1 MSPALACVKRLA
13 MARRKCYAAR
23 QQGILWRAMSDIFR
37 EIDEEVR
44 RDKAA
49 AFWKKYGNVLIGL
62 AVLAVLAVAGWQYW
76 LQRENAASQA
86 VGARLEAALKSSRD
100 NNGDEAETILKEL
113 AANAP
118 AGYRQIARFRLAAET
133 AKRDPAAG
141 ATAFDALANDGS
153 LAQIDRDVAR
163 LRAGMLRVD
172 LVPYAE
178 LRTALEPLATP
189 QGPLRHSAREF
200 LGIGALK
207 ANLFEDAG
215 RWFDA
220 IVTDPASPRVMRQ
233 RVDLYLTL
241 VRGGPVE
248 TRN

>member
-1 MSPALACVKRLA
+1 
-13 MARRKCYAAR
+13 MA
-23 QQGILWRAMSDIFR
+23 DIFR

-49 AFWKKYGNVLIGL
+49 ALWKKYGTLIIAL
-62 AVLAVLAVAGWQYW
+62 AVIAVVAVAGWQVW
-76 LQRENAASQA
+76 LHREQQASQA
-86 VGARLEAALKSSRD
+86 VGAKLEEALRASRD
-100 NNGDEAETILKEL
+100 NRGAEAESILVEL
-113 AANAP
+113 SANAP

-141 ATAFDALANDGS
+141 ATAFDGLANDGS
-153 LAQIDRDVAR
+153 LDQLYRDLAR

-172 LVPYAE
+172 LAPYAE
-178 LRTALEPLATP
+178 IRTALEPLATP
-189 QGPLRHSAREF
+189 QGTWRHSAREF
-200 LGIGALK
+200 LGIAALK

-220 IVTDPASPRVMRQ
+220 IVTDPQSPQVLRQ
-233 RVDLYLTL
+233 RTELYLAL
-241 VRGGPVE
+241 VRGGAVE

>member
-1 MSPALACVKRLA
+1 
-13 MARRKCYAAR
+13 MA
-23 QQGILWRAMSDIFR
+23 DIFR

-49 AFWKKYGNVLIGL
+49 ELWRKYGWLISAL
-62 AVLAVLAVAGWQYW
+62 AVLAVLGVAGWQFW
-76 LQRENAASQA
+76 QHRENQAAQA
-86 VGARLEAALKSSRD
+86 VGARFEAALKSSRD
-100 NNGDEAETILKEL
+100 GNSDEAEKILGEL
-113 AANAP
+113 AANPP
-118 AGYRQIARFRLAAET
+118 AGYRQLARFRLAAEI
-133 AKRDPAAG
+133 AKQDPAGA
-141 ATAFDALANDGS
+141 ATAFDAIANDAS
-153 LAQIDRDVAR
+153 LAPLYRDLAR

-178 LRTALEPLATP
+178 IKAALEPLATP
-189 QGPLRHSAREF
+189 QGVWRHSAREF
-200 LGIGALK
+200 LGIAALK

-220 IVTDPASPRVMRQ
+220 IVTDPQSPPVLRQ
-233 RVDLYLTL
+233 RTELYLTL

>member
-1 MSPALACVKRLA
+1 
-13 MARRKCYAAR
+13 MA
-23 QQGILWRAMSDIFR
+23 DIFR

-49 AFWKKYGNVLIGL
+49 ALWSKYGVAITGL
-62 AVLAVLAVAGWQYW
+62 AVLAVLAVAGWQFW
-76 LQRENAASQA
+76 LHREQQASQI
-86 VGARLEAALKSSRD
+86 VGARFEAALKSSRD
-100 NNGDEAETILKEL
+100 GSGTEAESILGEL
-113 AANAP
+113 VASAP
-118 AGYRQIARFRLAAET
+118 AGYRQIARFRLAAEVG
-133 AKRDPAAG
+133 KRDAAAG

-153 LAQIDRDVAR
+153 LEQLYRDLAR

-178 LRTALEPLATP
+178 VRTALEPLATP
-189 QGPLRHSAREF
+189 QGVWRHSAREF
-200 LGIGALK
+200 LGIAALK

-220 IVTDPASPRVMRQ
+220 IITDPQSPQVLRQ
-233 RVDLYLTL
+233 RTDLYLAL

-248 TRN
+248 TKN

>member
-1 MSPALACVKRLA
+1 
-13 MARRKCYAAR
+13 MA
-23 QQGILWRAMSDIFR
+23 DIFR

-49 AFWKKYGNVLIGL
+49 ALWKKYGGL
-62 AVLAVLAVAGWQYW
+62 LTGIAVLAVLAVAGWQFW
-76 LQRENAASQA
+76 LYRENQASQA

-100 NNGDEAETILKEL
+100 GNGAEAETILREL

-133 AKRDPAAG
+133 AKRDAEAG
-141 ATAFDALANDGS
+141 AAAFDALANDGT
-153 LAQIDRDVAR
+153 LEPLYRDLAR
-163 LRAGMLRVD
+163 LRAGTLRVD

-189 QGPLRHSAREF
+189 QGAWRHSAREF
-200 LGIGALK
+200 LGIAALK

-220 IVTDPASPRVMRQ
+220 IVTDPQAPQVLRQ
-233 RVDLYLTL
+233 RTELYLAL

-248 TRN
+248 TKN

>member
-1 MSPALACVKRLA
+1 
-13 MARRKCYAAR
+13 MA
-23 QQGILWRAMSDIFR
+23 DIFR

-49 AFWKKYGNVLIGL
+49 ALWKKYGSAFVVVAAI
-62 AVLAVLAVAGWQYW
+62 AVLGMAGWQYW
-76 LQRENAASQA
+76 QHREHQSSQV

-100 NNGDEAETILKEL
+100 GNGAEAETILKEL
-113 AANAP
+113 ADSAP

-133 AKRDPAAG
+133 AKRDAATG
-141 ATAFDALANDGS
+141 ATAFDVLANDGS
-153 LAQIDRDVAR
+153 LDPLYKDLAR
-163 LRAGMLRVD
+163 LRAGILRVD

-178 LRTALEPLATP
+178 VRTALEPLATP
-189 QGPLRHSAREF
+189 QGVWRHTAREM
-200 LGIGALK
+200 LGIAALK
-207 ANLFEDAG
+207 ANQFDDAG

-220 IVTDPASPRVMRQ
+220 IVTDPQAPQGLRQ
-233 RVDLYLTL
+233 RSDLYLAL